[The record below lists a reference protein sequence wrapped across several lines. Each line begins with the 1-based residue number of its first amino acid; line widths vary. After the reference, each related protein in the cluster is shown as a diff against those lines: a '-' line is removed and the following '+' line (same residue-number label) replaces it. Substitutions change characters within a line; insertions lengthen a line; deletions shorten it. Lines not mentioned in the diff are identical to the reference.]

1 MNPPTVSVIVPTRDR
16 PIALERCLVALA
28 RQTAPAVEIIVV
40 DDGSA
45 DAAAV
50 RAVVA
55 RAAPRGRLVCG
66 TGEGPAAARNLG
78 VRAATG
84 AVLCFTDDDCAPQRD
99 WVQRL
104 AAACGPHG
112 AAAGTTRVD
121 EAAGSAAA
129 ASQLITHVLTV
140 TSLDTARRGLN
151 FAPTCNLACAA
162 LLARR
167 LPFDASFPSAAGE
180 DRDWC
185 ARLARA
191 GTALRFVPDAVVLH
205 RPQLGTSGLLR
216 QQLRYGRGA
225 VRFRTAGDERRLAD
239 AAFYRRL
246 ARDAARAGSAV
257 AALTILAQ
265 AAVAAGALQ
274 ELAVHLARR
283 ARDAYPRL

>member
-1 MNPPTVSVIVPTRDR
+1 VNPPAVSVIVPTRDR

-28 RQTAPAVEIIVV
+28 RQTAPEVEIIVV

-45 DAAAV
+45 DATAV

-104 AAACGPHG
+104 AEACGAHG

-129 ASQLITHVLTV
+129 ASQLITHLLTV
-140 TSLDTARRGLN
+140 TSLDAARGGLN

-162 LLARR
+162 PLARR
-167 LPFDASFPSAAGE
+167 LPFDASFPFAAGE

-205 RPQLGTSGLLR
+205 RPQGGISGLLR
-216 QQLRYGRGA
+216 QQLRYGRGT
-225 VRFRTAGDERRLAD
+225 VRFRTAGDERRLAGP
-239 AAFYRRL
+239 AFYRRL
-246 ARDAARAGSAV
+246 ARDAARAGGAV

-274 ELAVHLARR
+274 ELAAHLARR
-283 ARDAYPRL
+283 A